1 MNKKLDALLDN
12 LDDVKN
18 PKEKVSVL
26 HIEDFA
32 PGGHLV
38 AFVNVEKDLSIEKKL
53 EKAYML
59 TNSITDAWWNKK
71 EVTKMFPDK
80 ACRSTSLND
89 IVLIGTKKYKVD
101 DCGWSEV

>member
-38 AFVNVEKDLSIEKKL
+38 AFVNVEKDLSIEKKH
-53 EKAYML
+53 KIIFRC
-59 TNSITDAWWNKK
+59 TRH
-71 EVTKMFPDK
+71 V
-80 ACRSTSLND
+80 
-89 IVLIGTKKYKVD
+89 
-101 DCGWSEV
+101 GWS